1 MSSNVN
7 NRTDT
12 VKPSAGAAGVA
23 AEGGAAE
30 PKARKDKADTGQF
43 CAVKPTVHWVSN
55 GWTCMDWE
63 GDDNTPGGYTVTN
76 GQSALFFDET
86 GNMVFTTGLPSQA
99 GCGGKLI
106 FSSAGQMHNVS
117 GPVSIQSKGP
127 KDATRSSDSSTRGE
141 STKESHAYSVYAEGK
156 VAIEAQGES
165 CDLKGDNITIN
176 ALKTLT
182 LKAGEAVNIEV
193 GDGNGKL
200 SIFTGDYNLN
210 TSFNNKTIGS
220 ADYTDGAGEKTNNTV
235 QPGSV
240 EATNSVGTIN
250 HSILGNYYLGVAG
263 HYNLQALANINFKSL
278 TGGYGLSTTGN
289 HFIMAGG
296 TKTETILGVVPS
308 VGGKPPVLGA
318 CWDLK
323 LGPGKQSFAV
333 KMASGVKILSA
344 LGVNKLIFGGVTDV
358 TIAGTLSVRA
368 ITIFLN

>member
-1 MSSNVN
+1 MSTNVTN
-7 NRTDT
+7 NTD
-12 VKPSAGAAGVA
+12 KQKSSAGSAGVA

-30 PKARKDKADTGQF
+30 PKKRKDTADTEQF
-43 CAVKPTVHWVSN
+43 CLAKPTVHWVSN

-86 GNMVFTTGLPSQA
+86 GNMVFTTGLPPNA

-106 FSSAGQMHNVS
+106 FSSAGEMHNTS
-117 GPVSIQSKGP
+117 GAYSIQAKGP
-127 KDATRSSDSSTRGE
+127 KDSTRKSDDSKRGE
-141 STKESHAYSVYAEGK
+141 STTESPAVSVYAEGK

-193 GDGNGKL
+193 GDGNGKM

-220 ADYTDGAGEKTNNTV
+220 ADYTDGAGEKTNNTT

-240 EATNSVGTIN
+240 EATNSVGSVN

-263 HYNLQALANINFKSL
+263 HYNLSALANINLKSL
-278 TGGYGLSTTGN
+278 TGGYGLLTTGS
-289 HFIMAGG
+289 HYVFAGG
-296 TKTETILGVVPS
+296 TKTEEILGVVPS
-308 VGGKPPVLGA
+308 IGGKPPVVGA

-333 KMASGVKILSA
+333 KMASGVSILSA

-358 TIAGTLSVRA
+358 TIAATLSVRA

>member
-1 MSSNVN
+1 MSNVHN
-7 NRTDT
+7 KTDT

-30 PKARKDKADTGQF
+30 PKARKDKADSGQF

-127 KDATRSSDSSTRGE
+127 KDTTRSADSSSRGE

-193 GDGNGKL
+193 GDGNGKM

-220 ADYTDGAGEKTNNTV
+220 ADYTDGAGEKTLNTT

-240 EATNSVGTIN
+240 EATNSIGTIN
-250 HSILGNYYLGVAG
+250 HSIAGNYYLGVAG
-263 HYNLQALANINFKSL
+263 HYNLNALANINFKST
-278 TGGYGLSTTGN
+278 TGGFGLETTGS
-289 HFIMAGG
+289 HFIKAGG
-296 TKTETILGVVPS
+296 TKTEEILGVVPS
-308 VGGKPPVLGA
+308 IGGKPPVVGA

-323 LGPGKQSFAV
+323 LGPGKQSFKAM
-333 KMASGVKILSA
+333 MASGIEVVSA
-344 LGVNKLIFGGVTDV
+344 LGVNSVKLAGVTDV
-358 TIAGTLSVRA
+358 TIAGTLSVKA